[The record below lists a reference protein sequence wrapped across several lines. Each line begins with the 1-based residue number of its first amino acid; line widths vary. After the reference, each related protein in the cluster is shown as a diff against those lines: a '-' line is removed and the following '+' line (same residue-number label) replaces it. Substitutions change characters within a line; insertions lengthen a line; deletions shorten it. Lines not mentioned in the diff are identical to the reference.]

1 MKSVKQIGQAPN
13 VLRIQPSA
21 ANVGNFRAYRYQL
34 IWRGDLVK
42 IKLGGRAAGIRRCDL
57 DAWVNTQAG
66 QEAMYDSN
74 IGAVAP
80 GFGHVQSRSKYRFSS
95 VCI

>member
-1 MKSVKQIGQAPN
+1 
-13 VLRIQPSA
+13 
-21 ANVGNFRAYRYQL
+21 
-34 IWRGDLVK
+34 
-42 IKLGGRAAGIRRCDL
+42 
-57 DAWVNTQAG
+57 
-66 QEAMYDSN
+66 MYDSN